1 MEATFWAPPCA
12 AVIPAFFTYLKRVVA
27 PTGLG
32 TGTGAGATVT
42 GAGTGAAVA
51 FGSQLSG
58 SLGCAEGGEDNA
70 GFCPYVF
77 HQKSACTTIRLSKTL
92 AALLPEVPHV
102 AKQLDRPAA

>member
-1 MEATFWAPPCA
+1 M
-12 AVIPAFFTYLKRVVA
+12 
-27 PTGLG
+27 
-32 TGTGAGATVT
+32 
-42 GAGTGAAVA
+42 
-51 FGSQLSG
+51 SG

-92 AALLPEVPHV
+92 AALLPEAPHV